1 MSYSCR
7 IYKNSGFNSCNIP
20 DTPALLEQCAFID
33 VPTLQIM
40 QERFLSSIR
49 VKSTWSDI
57 KNGDYVKLY
66 NTETGSKWFYSIE
79 NISMQAKDVAVLS
92 VIPDYINSV
101 GGVSGLK
108 IVDGITERVH
118 VSSDSFGEYTMEDPL
133 TTPAEPLQVQ
143 KVWVQ
148 IAKDTNT
155 IVESTV
161 DIPWQMSQA
170 DGVTFVDK
178 NTETGEEST
187 VVVPTLAS
195 FPDPNLESFPTKFT
209 LSGSDTTIHQG
220 TKCFDL
226 SDSEKAP
233 GATYNGAQTIKA
245 GISRLR
251 SLGVENAVIAQVSM
265 PTEYVS
271 VTNASGAL
279 IGEKYTWS
287 FVKQLQGVWS
297 ENVIDIPYSY
307 TGAKNNRVNYGEFT
321 KYGIISTSS
330 ESCEFDAEDIVES
343 GSAVPHIT
351 KVGDPRLTGKP
362 YFRFKTVNGDSS
374 QLGFFRNCISG
385 LPWKNVPLV
394 YREASGNALNTLRYE
409 NSKAVSTQAYQYG
422 TQQNVFSQ
430 AQNLVSGSA
439 GIAGSAL
446 SADVPGAFTGIA
458 NMAANTLSLQIQQEN
473 REAKTRIARRNEL
486 AELEIANTVYIPTV
500 NFPMNAEF
508 LRDFYGNGCLVYR
521 YRYSPNDISRID
533 RLLTMY
539 GYRHAKPLT
548 VSDFSNR
555 KYFNFVKC
563 PNVTVT
569 GHPRWINDG
578 IHEQLANGVRVWHV
592 LPSSSYYSNNPIK
605 E

>member
-33 VPTLQIM
+33 VPTVQIM

-49 VKSTWSDI
+49 VKATWGDI

-66 NTETGSKWFYSIE
+66 NPDTGSQWFYSIE

-118 VSSDSFGEYTMEDPL
+118 VSTDGFGEYTMDDPL

-161 DIPWQMSQA
+161 DIPWQMSGA

-178 NTETGEEST
+178 NTETGDESR
-187 VVVPTLAS
+187 VVVPTLATFS
-195 FPDPNLESFPTKFT
+195 DQALGNLS
-209 LSGSDTTIHQG
+209 TTFGLEGTETVINQG

-226 SDSEKAP
+226 SDNSKAE
-233 GATYNGAQTIKA
+233 GATYDSAQTIKA

-265 PTEYVS
+265 PTEFVS
-271 VTNASGAL
+271 VNNAAGAL
-279 IGEKYTWS
+279 IGGKYTWS
-287 FVKQLQGVWS
+287 FVRRLSGVWT
-297 ENVIDIPYSY
+297 ENEINIPYVY
-307 TGAKNNRVNYGEFT
+307 TGAKNNRVNYGEYT

-351 KVGDPRLTGKP
+351 KVGDPRPTGKP

-409 NSKAVSTQAYQYG
+409 NSKAVSAQAYNYG

-439 GIAGSAL
+439 GVLGSAMTGDVSGTL
-446 SADVPGAFTGIA
+446 SG
-458 NMAANTLSLQIQQEN
+458 MANTVANAYALEMQQSN
-473 REAKTRIARRNEL
+473 REATTKIARRNEL
-486 AELEIANTVYIPTV
+486 AELEIANTVYTPTV

-521 YRYSPNDISRID
+521 YKYSQNDINRID

-548 VSDFSNR
+548 ASDFTNR
-555 KYFNFVKC
+555 LYFNFVKC

-592 LPSSSYYSNNPIK
+592 LPDSSY
-605 E
+605 

>member
-33 VPTLQIM
+33 VPTVQIM

-49 VKSTWSDI
+49 VKATWGDV

-66 NTETGSKWFYSIE
+66 NPDTGSKWFYSIE

-118 VSSDSFGEYTMEDPL
+118 VSTDGFGEYTMDDPL

-161 DIPWQMSQA
+161 DIPWQMSGA

-178 NTETGEEST
+178 NTETGDESR
-187 VVVPTLAS
+187 VVVPTLAT
-195 FPDPNLESFPTKFT
+195 FPDPALESFPTTFGLEGT
-209 LSGSDTTIHQG
+209 ETVINQG

-226 SDSEKAP
+226 SDNSKAE
-233 GATYNGAQTIKA
+233 GATYDSAQTIKA

-265 PTEYVS
+265 PTEFVS
-271 VTNASGAL
+271 VNNTAGAL

-287 FVKQLQGVWS
+287 FVRRLSGVWT
-297 ENVIDIPYSY
+297 ENEINIPYVY
-307 TGAKNNRVNYGEFT
+307 TGAKNNRVNYGEYT

-409 NSKAVSTQAYQYG
+409 NSKAVSAQAYNYG

-439 GIAGSAL
+439 GVLGSAMTGDVSGTL
-446 SADVPGAFTGIA
+446 SG
-458 NMAANTLSLQIQQEN
+458 MANTVANAYALEMQQSN
-473 REAKTRIARRNEL
+473 REATTKIARRNEL
-486 AELEIANTVYIPTV
+486 AELEIANTVYTPTV

-521 YRYSPNDISRID
+521 YKYSQNDINRID

-548 VSDFSNR
+548 ASDFSNR
-555 KYFNFVKC
+555 LYFNFVKC

-592 LPSSSYYSNNPIK
+592 LPDSSYYSNNPIK

>member
-1 MSYSCR
+1 MSYQCR

-20 DTPALLEQCAFID
+20 DSPELLEKCSFID
-33 VPTLQIM
+33 VPALQIM

-49 VKSTWSDI
+49 VKATWGNV

-79 NISMQAKDVAVLS
+79 NIVMQAKDVAVLS

-118 VSSDSFGEYTMEDPL
+118 VSSDAFGEYTMQDPL
-133 TTPAEPLQVQ
+133 TTPSEPLQVQ

-148 IAKDTNT
+148 IASETNT

-161 DIPWQMSQA
+161 DIPWQMSGA

-187 VVVPTLAS
+187 VVVPTLKS
-195 FPDPNLESFPTKFT
+195 FPDPALESFPTTFG
-209 LSGSDTTIHQG
+209 LSGSDTVINQG

-226 SDSEKAP
+226 SDSTKAE
-233 GATYNGAQTIKA
+233 GAKYNGSQTIKA

-271 VTNASGAL
+271 VNNTSGAL
-279 IGEKYTWS
+279 IGEEYTWS
-287 FVKQLQGVWS
+287 FVRRLNGVWS
-297 ENVIDIPYSY
+297 ENEINIPYSY

-330 ESCEFDAEDIVES
+330 ESCEFDAEDIFES
-343 GSAVPHIT
+343 GSSVPHIT

-385 LPWKNVPLV
+385 L
-394 YREASGNALNTLRYE
+394 A
-409 NSKAVSTQAYQYG
+409 
-422 TQQNVFSQ
+422 
-430 AQNLVSGSA
+430 
-439 GIAGSAL
+439 
-446 SADVPGAFTGIA
+446 
-458 NMAANTLSLQIQQEN
+458 
-473 REAKTRIARRNEL
+473 
-486 AELEIANTVYIPTV
+486 
-500 NFPMNAEF
+500 
-508 LRDFYGNGCLVYR
+508 
-521 YRYSPNDISRID
+521 
-533 RLLTMY
+533 
-539 GYRHAKPLT
+539 
-548 VSDFSNR
+548 
-555 KYFNFVKC
+555 
-563 PNVTVT
+563 
-569 GHPRWINDG
+569 
-578 IHEQLANGVRVWHV
+578 
-592 LPSSSYYSNNPIK
+592 
-605 E
+605 

>member
-20 DTPALLEQCAFID
+20 DSPELLEQCSFID
-33 VPTLQIM
+33 VPALQIM

-49 VKSTWSDI
+49 VKATWGNV

-79 NISMQAKDVAVLS
+79 NIVMQAKDVAVLS

-118 VSSDSFGEYTMEDPL
+118 VSSDAFGEYTMQDPL
-133 TTPAEPLQVQ
+133 TTPSEPLQVQ

-148 IAKDTNT
+148 IASETNT

-161 DIPWQMSQA
+161 DIPWQMSGA

-178 NTETGEEST
+178 NTETGGEST
-187 VVVPTLAS
+187 VVVPTLKS
-195 FPDPNLESFPTKFT
+195 LPDPALENFPTTFGLT
-209 LSGSDTTIHQG
+209 GSDKVVNQG

-226 SDSEKAP
+226 SDSTKAD
-233 GATYNGAQTIKA
+233 GAKYNGSQTIKA
-245 GISRLR
+245 GIGRLR

-265 PTEYVS
+265 PAEYVS
-271 VTNASGAL
+271 VDNTSGAL
-279 IGEKYTWS
+279 IGEEYTWS
-287 FVKQLQGVWS
+287 FVRRLNGVWT
-297 ENVIDIPYSY
+297 ENEINIPYSY

-330 ESCEFDAEDIVES
+330 ESCEFDAEDIYEN
-343 GSAVPHIT
+343 GSSVPHIT

-394 YREASGNALNTLRYE
+394 YHEASGNALNTLRYE
-409 NSKAVSTQAYQYG
+409 NSKAVSMQEYQYG
-422 TQQNVFSQ
+422 TQQNAFSQ
-430 AQNLVSGSA
+430 VQNTVSGSA
-439 GIAGSAL
+439 GVLGSAL
-446 SADVPGAFTGIA
+446 TGDLGGVLSG
-458 NMAANTLSLQIQQEN
+458 AANTVANAYALEMQQSN
-473 REAKTRIARRNEL
+473 REATTRIARRNEL
-486 AELEIANTVYIPTV
+486 AELAIANTVYTPTV

-521 YRYSPNDISRID
+521 FKYTQNDINRID

-539 GYRHAKPLT
+539 GYRHSKPLT

-555 KYFNFVKC
+555 QYFNFVKC

-578 IHEQLANGVRVWHV
+578 IHDQLANGVRVWHV
-592 LPSSSYYSNNPIK
+592 LPDSSYYNNNPIK